1 MKYSLNIKNKFTAL
15 GLGMLGLAVVIR
27 CVYFAVHGGTVGHLT
42 VHLLLPILAAVT
54 FFVVVLRGLPA
65 EYTSLGV
72 LFGAVFACS
81 GVCMDERA
89 GRASCGPC
97 GCGMCC

>member
-1 MKYSLNIKNKFTAL
+1 MKYSLNIQNKFTAM

-27 CVYFAVHGGTVGHLT
+27 CVYFGVHGGTIGHLT

-65 EYTSLGV
+65 ERNAGFCLPV
-72 LFGAVFACS
+72 LRCTGFCRS
-81 GVCMDERA
+81 
-89 GRASCGPC
+89 
-97 GCGMCC
+97 